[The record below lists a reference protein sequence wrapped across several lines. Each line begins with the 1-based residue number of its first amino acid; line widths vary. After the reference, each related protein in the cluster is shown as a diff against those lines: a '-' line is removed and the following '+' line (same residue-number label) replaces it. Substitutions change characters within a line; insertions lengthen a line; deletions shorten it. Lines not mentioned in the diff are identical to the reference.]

1 MTNNELN
8 TRGIVESID
17 KFNENSEQICI
28 TLNGLEGS
36 INEFNKSIT
45 KLDSLKQIDITK
57 KKMDELNTYKNKVV
71 QMVSGLK
78 NIDKDLSELDELI
91 KTIAK
96 FGDEIHSVMKN
107 SNMISFT
114 TVSKNVR
121 DLDKKI
127 TAFNKRIDTFIESEL
142 LKKMDTQYEGIM
154 EHIDSVLER
163 QQK

>member
-57 KKMDELNTYKNKVV
+57 KKMDELKCILRHRTQNIVLNMLPVGFRIIPGKMFFTI
-71 QMVSGLK
+71 QM
-78 NIDKDLSELDELI
+78 
-91 KTIAK
+91 
-96 FGDEIHSVMKN
+96 
-107 SNMISFT
+107 
-114 TVSKNVR
+114 
-121 DLDKKI
+121 KK
-127 TAFNKRIDTFIESEL
+127 
-142 LKKMDTQYEGIM
+142 
-154 EHIDSVLER
+154 
-163 QQK
+163 

>member
-57 KKMDELNTYKNKVV
+57 KKMDELNTYKNKEKR
-71 QMVSGLK
+71 ML
-78 NIDKDLSELDELI
+78 
-91 KTIAK
+91 
-96 FGDEIHSVMKN
+96 N
-107 SNMISFT
+107 SNIRCIEMQEPM
-114 TVSKNVR
+114 V
-121 DLDKKI
+121 
-127 TAFNKRIDTFIESEL
+127 TAHLSN
-142 LKKMDTQYEGIM
+142 G
-154 EHIDSVLER
+154 
-163 QQK
+163 

>member
-96 FGDEIHSVMKN
+96 FGDEIHSV
-107 SNMISFT
+107 
-114 TVSKNVR
+114 R
-121 DLDKKI
+121 KI
-127 TAFNKRIDTFIESEL
+127 AI
-142 LKKMDTQYEGIM
+142 
-154 EHIDSVLER
+154 
-163 QQK
+163 